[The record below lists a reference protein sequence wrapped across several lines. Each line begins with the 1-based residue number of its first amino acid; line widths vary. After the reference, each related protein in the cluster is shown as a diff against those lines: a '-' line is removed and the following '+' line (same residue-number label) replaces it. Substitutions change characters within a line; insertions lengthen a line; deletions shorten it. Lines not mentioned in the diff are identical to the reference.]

1 MAESKTALK
10 QNAVNSKIS
19 GGVSSFKSWQRARM
33 SMPRNPPRDAD
44 NDKEKETPE
53 ERNREIRVGL
63 EGGPRAFAQQ
73 IIRKVTD
80 DD

>member
-1 MAESKTALK
+1 MASNLK
-10 QNAVNSKIS
+10 LNAVNAKIK
-19 GGVSSFKSWQRARM
+19 GGVSSFKNWQRARM

-53 ERNREIRVGL
+53 ERNKEIRTGL
-63 EGGPRAFAQQ
+63 EGGPRTFVQQ
-73 IIRKVTD
+73 IIRKVQD

>member
-1 MAESKTALK
+1 MANNLK
-10 QNAVNSKIS
+10 PNAVNSKIT
-19 GGVSSFKSWQRARM
+19 GGLSSFKNWQRARM

-53 ERNREIRVGL
+53 VRNKEIRTGL
-63 EGGPRAFAQQ
+63 EGGPRTFVQQ
-73 IIRKVTD
+73 IIRKVQD